1 MTVIKKSNN
10 RLIKKKNFERKHL
23 KVNEEF
29 NLDELFEEES
39 KTIDRSSKK
48 KKNKLIAESEKEKHS
63 KRKKKKDKNSLEYR
77 IKSIALKSVVPSIAT
92 GLLCFVV
99 GAVMFS
105 NDDSS
110 TKKVMTAQTIKNSNK
125 ALEKADA
132 VKDTQIE
139 SLKRQ
144 LAQLTTLN
152 VDGQK
157 TLTADGKEP
166 NNLSFVTDVNSA
178 VTSNLEEFM
187 TKVLAISPTASD
199 SEIQT
204 LRADLS
210 QYFTA
215 EASAST
221 LYSFLTGGS
230 SAKELG
236 EKTAKIGSPTVT
248 LASSESSSSRRYF
261 VIVPFAAIDSE
272 KIYNAFYVVQMTS
285 DYKISD
291 IKYAGYSDSIYTKVP
306 HQLYKSEEEVNKMK
320 ASTSVSQD
328 SKSSESTQSSKERTD
343 S

>member
-1 MTVIKKSNN
+1 MQVQLN
-10 RLIKKKNFERKHL
+10 LIKKKNSERKHT
-23 KVNEEF
+23 KVNEEI
-29 NLDELFEEES
+29 NLNELFEEES
-39 KTIDRSSKK
+39 KTIDKSSEK

-63 KRKKKKDKNSLEYR
+63 KRKKKKDKNSVAYKA
-77 IKSIALKSVVPSIAT
+77 KSIVLKSVVPSVAT

-105 NDDSS
+105 SDDSS
-110 TKKVMTAQTIKNSNK
+110 TKKVMSAQTIKKTNK

-144 LAQLTTLN
+144 LAQLTTLDT
-152 VDGQK
+152 DGQK

-166 NNLSFVTDVNSA
+166 NNLAFVSDVNSA
-178 VTSNLEEFM
+178 VTSNLEEFF
-187 TKVLAISPTASD
+187 TKVLAISPTAND

-204 LRADLS
+204 LRSDLS

-236 EKTAKIGSPTVT
+236 EKTVKIGSPTVT
-248 LASSESSSSRRYF
+248 LASSESSDSRRYL
-261 VIVPFAAIDSE
+261 VVAPFAALNSE
-272 KIYNAFYVVQMTS
+272 KIYNAFYVVQMTG

-291 IKYAGYSDSIYTKVP
+291 VKYAGYSDSIYTKVP
-306 HQLYKSEEEVNKMK
+306 HQLYKSEEEVNNIK
-320 ASTSVSQD
+320 APAPVSQET
-328 SKSSESTQSSKERTD
+328 KSSETESSSEEKK
-343 S
+343 